1 VRVNTISAGPY
12 ASRAANVTGA
22 IAAIVNFYEQNAPT
36 PAQLTPENVA
46 HSAVF
51 LASPFA
57 SAITGTTLYVDN
69 GYHAMG
75 KAMGDGDLE
84 WVMKAGDVPREG

>member
-1 VRVNTISAGPY
+1 
-12 ASRAANVTGA
+12 
-22 IAAIVNFYEQNAPT
+22 
-36 PAQLTPENVA
+36 
-46 HSAVF
+46 VF
-51 LASPFA
+51 LSSPFA

-75 KAMGDGDLE
+75 KALGDGDLD